1 MATQFEW
8 DAAKA
13 ADNVQKHRVSFEE
26 AATVFGD
33 PLGRIFDDPDHSQAE
48 HRELL
53 IGHSTRNH
61 VLVVSFTERAHKIR
75 IISARRAT
83 KRERHDYEENSKNSK
98 K

>member
-1 MATQFEW
+1 MAAQFEW

-13 ADNVQKHRVSFEE
+13 TSNVRKHRVDFEE

-33 PLGRIFDDPDHSQAE
+33 PLARIFDDPDHSEAE

-53 IGHSTRNH
+53 IGRSDRNR
-61 VLVVSFTERAHKIR
+61 VLVVSFTERAPWIR

-83 KRERHDYEENSKNSK
+83 KRERHGYEEHSKDSQE
-98 K
+98 

>member
-1 MATQFEW
+1 MAAQFEW

-13 ADNVQKHRVSFEE
+13 ADNVRKHRVSFEE

-33 PLGRIFDDPDHSQAE
+33 SLGRIFDDPDHSQAE

-53 IGHSTRNH
+53 IGCSAQNRI
-61 VLVVSFTERAHKIR
+61 VIVSFTERASRIR

-83 KRERHDYEENSKNSK
+83 DRERHDYEEHRKNWQT
-98 K
+98 

>member
-1 MATQFEW
+1 MAAQFEW

-13 ADNVQKHRVSFEE
+13 ARNVRAHHVSFQE

-33 PLGRIFDDPDHSQAE
+33 TLGRIFDDPDHSEAE

-53 IGHSTRNH
+53 VGRSARNR
-61 VLVVSFTERAHKIR
+61 VLVVSFTERAPWIR

-83 KRERHDYEENSKNSK
+83 KRERYAYEEHRKHPET
-98 K
+98 